1 MQPFKTYTLNLK
13 GRLVTIDRP
22 WVMGI
27 INVTPDSFYRGS
39 RIADEQALVDRT
51 RSMIADGADVIDVG
65 ACSTRP
71 GSEQV
76 DAQQEM
82 ERLQWALGIIRRVAP
97 EVVLSVDTYRAA
109 VARRCVVEWG
119 ADIINDISGG
129 TLDEDMFDTIAG
141 LHVPY
146 VLMHMRGTP
155 QTMSSMTDYQDVTT
169 DVLQWMARRIDKLHQ
184 MGVADVIADP
194 GFGFAKTVEQNYEL
208 LARLNAFQALN
219 APLLVGVSRK
229 RMIYTPLDCTA
240 DEALNGTTVVNTIA
254 LLQGAHI
261 LRVHDVKAAV
271 QAVKLTM
278 MVHEHGA
285 IDMNQSIIG
294 YKSIA
299 K

>member
-1 MQPFKTYTLNLK
+1 MPFKTNSLNLK

-27 INVTPDSFYRGS
+27 VNVTPDSFYSGS
-39 RIADEQALVDRT
+39 CVTDEKALLERIQ
-51 RSMIADGADVIDVG
+51 SMIADGADVIDLG

-76 DAQQEM
+76 DAQGEM
-82 ERLQWALGIIRRVAP
+82 ARLQWALGIIRRVAP
-97 EVVLSVDTYRAA
+97 DVIISVDTYRAE
-109 VARRCVVEWG
+109 VARRCVEEWG

-129 TLDEDMFDTIAG
+129 TIDKDMFATVAS
-141 LHVPY
+141 LRVPY

-155 QTMSSMTDYQDVTT
+155 ETMASLTDYENVTA
-169 DVLQWMARRIDKLHQ
+169 DVLEWMARRIDELRQ
-184 MGVADVIADP
+184 LGVSDVIADP
-194 GFGFAKTVEQNYEL
+194 GFGFAKTLEQNYEM
-208 LARLNAFQALN
+208 LARLEAFHALN

-240 DEALNGTTVVNTIA
+240 DEALNGTTVINTIA

-271 QAVKLTM
+271 EAVKITSL
-278 MVHEHGA
+278 VRENGP
-285 IDMNQSIIG
+285 IDTTTFIR
-294 YKSIA
+294 
-299 K
+299 